1 MTHQRD
7 TRTPTPVNEWK
18 PFTPGYSDLSPEQL
32 RFLVERAHELRSAY
46 IANALK
52 RWFREWRSVF
62 RRPARMLPRGGGG
75 AQPQTH

>member
-7 TRTPTPVNEWK
+7 TRTPTPVSAWT
-18 PFTPGYSDLSPEQL
+18 PFTQGYSDLSPEQL
-32 RFLVERAHELRSAY
+32 RFLVERAHAMRSAY
-46 IANALK
+46 ITDALR

-62 RRPARMLPRGGGG
+62 QRPGRILPGGG